1 MQILKIRLLPK
12 VWFVFWQ
19 FLATVSVTFFSFWNN
34 FCFFF
39 NNEIYITSLSQV
51 FFKTIESSNLLLKI
65 NAELSIS
72 VYFITVITAKMEKKW
87 KCEFRVMICTLLA
100 MFRHIQLKHLPKFSP
115 IYQKKLKLKLKVN
128 KNSFSWKTWIRYELL
143 FIQKKMRDAPV
154 FANFMTQW
162 LVTVLTHFSPV
173 FHFYAPRKQ
182 RF

>member
-39 NNEIYITSLSQV
+39 NNAIYITSLSQV
-51 FFKTIESSNLLLKI
+51 FFKTIESSNLVLKI

-100 MFRHIQLKHLPKFSP
+100 MFRHIQLKHLPKSQEKFSP
-115 IYQKKLKLKLKVN
+115 IYQKKLKLKLKVTKTPYRGKPESDMN
-128 KNSFSWKTWIRYELL
+128 CLSSRKNAWCTCLR
-143 FIQKKMRDAPV
+143 
-154 FANFMTQW
+154 
-162 LVTVLTHFSPV
+162 
-173 FHFYAPRKQ
+173 
-182 RF
+182 